1 LALLQGIFDSVS
13 IPIKPGR
20 QFPQVLATL
29 PHGAL
34 LIAAHEKEIVQST
47 LLSVREYAFT
57 NWTVRV
63 GFKEEDSAVI
73 DIVSNEG
80 PLVGGVT
87 VTVVVALPDPPK

>member
-1 LALLQGIFDSVS
+1 
-13 IPIKPGR
+13 
-20 QFPQVLATL
+20 LATL

-34 LIAAHEKEIVQST
+34 LIVAHKKDIVQST
-47 LLSVREYAFT
+47 LLSVKEYAFT

-63 GFKEEDSAVI
+63 GFKAATEEDSAVI

-87 VTVVVALPDPPK
+87 VTVLVAFPVPPK